1 MKGAISREEAEEL
14 FKNYKDYI
22 YRSAFFLTQSRELA
36 EDITQEVFI
45 KVIVYY
51 HTYNEHK
58 PIQPWLYKIMLNVTH
73 TTMKKQ
79 RYGFT
84 LETIFN
90 TPSKDNVEMS
100 ILDNEMNQE
109 LWYVISKLPLKMKE
123 VLYMHYYLEMKLET
137 IAEVLE
143 IPVGTCKSRLN
154 TGLNKLRKNK
164 SIPILNYR
172 RERQIE

>member
-1 MKGAISREEAEEL
+1 
-14 FKNYKDYI
+14 
-22 YRSAFFLTQSRELA
+22 
-36 EDITQEVFI
+36 
-45 KVIVYY
+45 
-51 HTYNEHK
+51 
-58 PIQPWLYKIMLNVTH
+58 
-73 TTMKKQ
+73 MKKQ

-90 TPSKDNVEMS
+90 TPSKDNVEIS

-109 LWYVISKLPLKMKE
+109 LWYIISKLPLKMKE